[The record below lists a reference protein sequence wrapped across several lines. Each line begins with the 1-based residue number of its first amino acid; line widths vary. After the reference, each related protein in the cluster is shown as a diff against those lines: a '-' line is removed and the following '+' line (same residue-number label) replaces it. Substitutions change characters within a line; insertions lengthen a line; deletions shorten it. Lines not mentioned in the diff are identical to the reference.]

1 MVELQVGTYGWQ
13 HADWREK
20 FYPDDLPEAWQL
32 DYFSN
37 VCRVVLVPQ
46 TEWESWSSSF
56 IQTVTESIEDGFE
69 IYLALNN
76 DLKSGVENP
85 QTVAKLSEIISLLGR
100 SVAGF
105 VVWSES
111 PFTSLTL
118 LQRPVTLISSQHCLP
133 NWQWRNDGVWLSGSP
148 LGWTA
153 KLSNDGKEQA
163 ALLVDFVESLSPLD
177 EASLKKKTIPFI
189 IGGDKIEM
197 EQVANVKTIS
207 ELLGY

>member
-1 MVELQVGTYGWQ
+1 VVALRIGTCGWQ
-13 HADWREK
+13 HRRWLGT

-37 VCRVVLVPQ
+37 VFGVVLVPQ
-46 TEWESWSSSF
+46 SEWKHWSSSF
-56 IQTVTESIEDGFE
+56 VEAVIASAEDGFE
-69 IYLALNN
+69 IYLGLNN
-76 DLKSGVENP
+76 DLNGGIENP
-85 QTVAKLSEIISLLGR
+85 QTVAKLADIVSLLDH
-100 SVAGF
+100 SVVGF

-111 PFTSLTL
+111 PFTHLTL

-133 NWQWRNDGVWLSGSP
+133 NWQWKNEECWLSGNP

-153 KLSNDGKEQA
+153 QLSDEGKEQA
-163 ALLVDFVESLSPLD
+163 ALLVDFVKSLSGLEMED
-177 EASLKKKTIPFI
+177 SKNRTVPFL

-197 EQVANVKTIS
+197 EQVANLKTIG

>member
-1 MVELQVGTYGWQ
+1 MVELQVGTYSWQ
-13 HADWREK
+13 HADWRGK

-32 DYFSN
+32 DYFGN
-37 VCRVVLVPQ
+37 VFRVVLVPQ
-46 TEWESWSSSF
+46 AEWESWSPSF
-56 IQTVTESIEDGFE
+56 VQAVSESIEDGFE

-76 DLKSGVENP
+76 DLKSGLENP
-85 QTVAKLSEIISLLGR
+85 QTVAKLTEIISLLDR
-100 SVAGF
+100 SVVGF

-111 PFTSLTL
+111 PFASLTL
-118 LQRPVTLISSQHCLP
+118 LQRPITLISSQHFLP
-133 NWQWRNDGVWLSGSP
+133 NWQWQNDGVWLSGSP

-177 EASLKKKTIPFI
+177 EVDLKKKTIPFI

-197 EQVANVKTIS
+197 EQVANLKTIS